1 MIKIENKTQV
11 EEYYNHFPLV
21 DYFGFDIKP
30 FTKIIQFENDELILR
45 EGEEPNYLFYLID
58 GRAKLFL
65 THDNGRISL
74 VNFLSAPCFIGEM
87 ELLDAQRF
95 ANGVKAIT
103 KCTCFAIQIKLCKE
117 QILQDLKFLRHI
129 CVFLGKKAIINTDN
143 YSRNQSYPLDV
154 RLAVFILTVS
164 NNGYYRERHTEIA
177 EYLGVTYRH
186 LLYVL
191 AGFVKKGIVKKTPQG
206 YHIENIK
213 MLREIAEKR

>member
-1 MIKIENKTQV
+1 MKRIENKAQE
-11 EEYYNHFPLV
+11 EEYYHRFPV
-21 DYFGFDIKP
+21 TDYFGFDIRP
-30 FTKIIQFENDELILR
+30 FTKVVQFEADELILR
-45 EGEEPNYLFYLID
+45 EGEEPDYLFYLIE

-87 ELLDAQRF
+87 ELLDAQRL

-103 KCTCFAIQIKLCKE
+103 RCTCFAIQSRRCKK
-117 QILQDLKFLRHI
+117 QILQDTKFLRHI
-129 CVFLGKKAIINTDN
+129 CVFLGKKAIRNTDN

-154 RLAVFILTVS
+154 RLAAFILDVQ
-164 NNGYYRERHTEIA
+164 NNGYYRERHTEAA

-191 AGFVKKGIVKKTPQG
+191 ADFVKRGAVTKTPQG
-206 YHIENIK
+206 YHIENIN
-213 MLREIAEKR
+213 MLREIAKKR